1 MEASMDDASIL
12 PGSAASRIEDLL
24 RQFVSRAH
32 ELLETQERMR
42 GLLAAVV
49 SIAEDLTLEA
59 VLDRVVT
66 SARELVG
73 AKYAALGVLGP
84 EGTALSHF
92 LTVGMDDETVEKIGP
107 RPTGHGV
114 LGLLIQDPH
123 PMRLHDLGTHPAS
136 HGFPAVHPPMR
147 TFLGVPIRVREEVF
161 GNLYLTEKADGE
173 DFSAEDEDLVV
184 ALAAAAGVAIE
195 NARLFTDIARRQ
207 RWREASMDVAG
218 RLFGLEDLTAG
229 SGLIAAQTVEI
240 SEAQV
245 VAIARARATGMGHE
259 WRAVAGPNQE
269 AFDEAARASAID
281 FAAKVSMSGETLVL
295 GGPEVFGPDTQVRYA
310 LVVPCGQPGQDAGA
324 VVIGRMDGHPAFD
337 PADVEMAPVFCSYA
351 SLALQVARQ
360 HRQRE
365 ELLVFTD
372 RDRIARDLHD
382 VVIQRL
388 FAAGLSLQGLRR
400 FCTQGPDGSR
410 AAEKI
415 DSITVELDETIAAL
429 RSTIYSLNEAKSG
442 DSLSARLVR
451 VVQEVTGELPTTPR
465 VELLGPIDTAVS
477 PTVAD
482 QALAVLTEGVTNV
495 IRHAHADS
503 LWVTATVAGGE
514 FELVVSDDGDG
525 LGEVARRS
533 GLKNVAE
540 RAEAL
545 GGRFEVGASEDGG
558 TRLYW
563 AVPLE
568 VTA

>member
-1 MEASMDDASIL
+1 MDDASIL

-24 RQFVSRAH
+24 KQFVSRAH

-42 GLLAAVV
+42 GLLSAVV
-49 SIAEDLTLEA
+49 SLAEDLTLEA

-84 EGTALSHF
+84 EGTDLSHF
-92 LTVGMDDETVEKIGP
+92 LTVGMDDDTVQRIGP

-114 LGLLIQDPH
+114 LGLLINDPH
-123 PMRLHDLGTHPAS
+123 PLRLHDLGTHADS
-136 HGFPAVHPPMR
+136 YGFPSGHPPMR
-147 TFLGVPIRVREEVF
+147 TFLGVPIRVRDEVF

-173 DFSAEDEDLVV
+173 DFNAEDEDLAV

-195 NARLFTDIARRQ
+195 NARLFADIARRQ
-207 RWREASMDVAG
+207 RWREASMDVA
-218 RLFGLEDLTAG
+218 RKILGLEDLTNG
-229 SGLIAAQTVEI
+229 SSLIAEQMLAI
-240 SEAQV
+240 SESHL
-245 VAIARARATGMGHE
+245 VAISRARATGNGHE
-259 WRAVAGPNQE
+259 WRAIAGP
-269 AFDEAARASAID
+269 AKDSFDEAAKAEALAL
-281 FAAKVSMSGETLVL
+281 AAKVSMTGETLVL
-295 GGPEVFGPDTQVRYA
+295 SGPEVFGPNTPVRYA
-310 LVVPCGQPGQDAGA
+310 LAVSCGQAGQDAGA
-324 VVIGRMDGHPAFD
+324 VLIGRVDGQPAF
-337 PADVEMAPVFCSYA
+337 PPVDVEMAPVFCSYA

-400 FCTQGPDGSR
+400 FVTQGTDGTQ

-415 DSITVELDETIAAL
+415 DSITGELDETIAAL
-429 RSTIYSLNEAKSG
+429 RSTIYSLNEAKAG

-451 VVQEVTGELPTTPR
+451 VVQEGTEELPTTPR
-465 VELLGPIDTAVS
+465 VELLGPIDTAVP

-482 QALAVLTEGVTNV
+482 QALAVLTEGVSNV
-495 IRHAHADS
+495 VRHAQADS
-503 LWVTATVAGGE
+503 LWVTAAVADGQ
-514 FELVVSDDGDG
+514 FELIVADDG
-525 LGEVARRS
+525 LGLGDVTRRS

-545 GGRFEVGASEDGG
+545 GGQFELGPAEDGG
-558 TRLYW
+558 TRLRW
-563 AVPLE
+563 AVPLDF
-568 VTA
+568 TG